1 MFTLDID
8 LSEYNRA
15 STRYLS
21 TLSAGAQRATRDAAA
36 SSQARI
42 ASGAYWTNR
51 TGKTGR
57 SFRIDADPE
66 ALGATLVSNSKVARF
81 LESGTRP
88 HVITPR
94 RKDALRFV
102 PAGGGAVF
110 ARSVNHPGTKPRNYL
125 AAEASASDAPLTAAV
140 ERAADA
146 AASASGL
153 D

>member
-8 LSEYNRA
+8 LAEYNRA
-15 STRYLS
+15 SVRYLS

-36 SSQARI
+36 ASQARI
-42 ASGAYWTNR
+42 VAGAYWTNR
-51 TGKTGR
+51 TGKTAR
-57 SFRIDADPE
+57 SFRVDADPE
-66 ALGATLVSNSKVARF
+66 ALGATLVSTSKVARF

-102 PAGGGAVF
+102 PAGGGVAF

-125 AAEASASDAPLTAAV
+125 AAEVAASDAPLTAAV

>member
-1 MFTLDID
+1 M
-8 LSEYNRA
+8 
-15 STRYLS
+15 
-21 TLSAGAQRATRDAAA
+21 
-36 SSQARI
+36 
-42 ASGAYWTNR
+42 
-51 TGKTGR
+51 
-57 SFRIDADPE
+57 
-66 ALGATLVSNSKVARF
+66 ARF

-94 RKDALRFV
+94 RKEALRFV
-102 PAGGGAVF
+102 PAGGGGAVF
-110 ARSVNHPGTKPRNYL
+110 AKSVNHPGTKPRNYL